1 MIKTDQ
7 EAWVAYPKHHNWFNK
22 LWVSEKLG
30 YKCGPGG
37 TAPKTSGWYVI
48 RPTYNLSGMG
58 VGAKKEFIKAGDLT
72 AVRAGYFWCEW
83 FEGTHYSATFKFVHD
98 IKPRWDVVSCWEG
111 NSNPVMLQQFRE
123 WYRTEPEEVPHV
135 PWALNELSDV
145 GIINVEFKGDKVIE
159 VHLRDTPDPNYDH
172 IIPTWVSDQI
182 YGKTLTD
189 RNGRLIKDGYRWI
202 SDYDD
207 ADGQLSDPRTGFWVK

>member
-7 EAWVAYPKHHNWFNK
+7 EAWEAYPHHHNWFNK

-37 TAPKTSGWYVI
+37 TAPKTSGWYII

-58 VGAKKEFIKAGDLT
+58 VGAKKVFIKAGDLT
-72 AVRAGYFWCEW
+72 AVPAGYFWCEW
-83 FEGTHYSATFKFVHD
+83 FEGIHYSATYTFVHD
-98 IKPRWDVVSCWEG
+98 IKPRWDIISCWEG
-111 NSNPVMLQQFRE
+111 ISNPSMLQRFRE
-123 WYRTEPEEVPHV
+123 WYRSEEAPYV
-135 PWALNELSDV
+135 PWVLNELSDV
-145 GIINVEFKGDKVIE
+145 KVINVEFKDDKVIE
-159 VHLRDTPDPNYDH
+159 VHLRDSPDPQYDH
-172 IIPTWVSDQI
+172 IIPTWMSDQEN
-182 YGKTLTD
+182 GKVLSE
-189 RNGRLIKDGYRWI
+189 RNDRLIKDGYKWI